1 MTLQEHYSLKTY
13 NTFGM
18 DVKARFFYEANDVD
32 SLKRVLEAH
41 KDKTLLIL
49 GGGSNLLLTK
59 DFDGLVVKIN
69 IRGKKIS
76 EAHKDECILHA
87 GAGENWHELV
97 LWSIENNCYGME
109 NLSLIPGNAG
119 TAPMQNI
126 GAYGVEI
133 KDFFYRLEALEIA
146 TGKIQYFEKEAC
158 KFGYRESV
166 FKNELKGQYIIL
178 SVQFKLSR
186 TPSIKT
192 SYGAIQKELELMGIE
207 NPSPKDVSRAVI
219 AIRQSK
225 LPDPKEIGNSGSF
238 FKNPVIPKT
247 QYETLKKE
255 FPELVSY
262 PVTENSVK
270 LAAGWLIEQAGWKGK
285 TFGNYG
291 VHKKQALVLVNYS
304 DANGSDIAALA
315 KNIQKSVQNT
325 FGVSLQTEVNII

>member
-1 MTLQEHYSLKTY
+1 MTLHEHYSLKTL

-18 DVKARFFYEANDVD
+18 DVKARFFCEANDVE
-32 SLKRVLEAH
+32 SLLQLLTEYK
-41 KDKTLLIL
+41 KTPILIL

-59 DFDGLVVKIN
+59 DFDGLVIQIN
-69 IRGKKIS
+69 ITGKEIIKLNN
-76 EAHKDECILHA
+76 EACLVRV
-87 GAGENWHELV
+87 GAGENWHDLV
-97 LWSIENNCYGME
+97 LWTLDHDCFGLE

-133 KDFFYRLEALEIA
+133 KDVFHSLEALEIA
-146 TGKIQYFEKEAC
+146 TGEIKEFTANEC

-178 SVQFKLSR
+178 SVQFKLSLV
-186 TPSIKT
+186 PNIKT
-192 SYGAIQKELELMGIE
+192 SYGAIQKELELLGIE

-219 AIRQSK
+219 HIRQSK
-225 LPDPKEIGNSGSF
+225 LPDPKLIGNSGSF
-238 FKNPVIPKT
+238 FKNPVIPLNQFKAL
-247 QYETLKKE
+247 QDK
-255 FPELVSY
+255 FPEMVSY
-262 PVTENSVK
+262 PVSETEVK
-270 LAAGWLIEQAGWKGK
+270 LAAGWLIEKAGWKGK

-304 DANGSDIAALA
+304 DANGADIAILA
-315 KNIQKSVQNT
+315 KDIQQSIFDI